1 MFCPDDANRRSLR
14 LDKRKVSNVHV
25 LGENLQFVQG
35 SLIIAECPQCNSIYY
50 PDKITYKDPV
60 QRGRNKRR
68 QRLEGDA
75 TYLCISKSGIWAH
88 RRVALMQ
95 EKAVHRFTAGW
106 SNFAYFLSDL
116 SNRKV
121 TKHQAKKLFVEHFAR
136 RLLVAHV
143 IMIGQNGGI
152 LPNALTHGCQDCTH
166 EKRTREDLTREG
178 VILAQ
183 GPDAIE
189 QVVGVPYAGGANG
202 APQNGNPQNLA
213 NGDREGIA
221 PAPLPNANPP
231 AARHPPVDG
240 SDEESVLDG
249 ADKTYVQLAVMDGKT
264 VGHRICAVTDCTKPL
279 VNYKNG
285 RFCKDHLPLERTCG
299 IIPCGRAV
307 RAGARTCD
315 LPAHAAWEES
325 WVARFKR
332 LSFAGVRRVIRRQQN
347 IVNDQIH
354 GNAGPALQAD
364 LPSLGE
370 TAGRDVVHT
379 FRARSIYCLQTVQWS
394 CGMPIGWGKCY
405 KSESQPQVLTI
416 MNDIWDRDPTRRPA
430 FLAYDDACDLLRH
443 IATQQPESPWL
454 TETRLIVDAWHYVGH
469 RATDALCRQYCNP
482 APADG
487 SQPDLVR
494 VEKDRN
500 GNSHLTRAFNTET
513 AEQLNAWL
521 TGYEA
526 QLRQMTDTSYDF
538 FIHILMMVFAET
550 IAGQIVAKGRG
561 MDALQND
568 E

>member
-1 MFCPDDANRRSLR
+1 MDLPEWV
-14 LDKRKVSNVHV
+14 KR
-25 LGENLQFVQG
+25 
-35 SLIIAECPQCNSIYY
+35 
-50 PDKITYKDPV
+50 
-60 QRGRNKRR
+60 
-68 QRLEGDA
+68 
-75 TYLCISKSGIWAH
+75 
-88 RRVALMQ
+88 
-95 EKAVHRFTAGW
+95 
-106 SNFAYFLSDL
+106 
-116 SNRKV
+116 
-121 TKHQAKKLFVEHFAR
+121 
-136 RLLVAHV
+136 
-143 IMIGQNGGI
+143 
-152 LPNALTHGCQDCTH
+152 CQ
-166 EKRTREDLTREG
+166 
-178 VILAQ
+178 
-183 GPDAIE
+183 
-189 QVVGVPYAGGANG
+189 
-202 APQNGNPQNLA
+202 
-213 NGDREGIA
+213 
-221 PAPLPNANPP
+221 
-231 AARHPPVDG
+231 
-240 SDEESVLDG
+240 
-249 ADKTYVQLAVMDGKT
+249 
-264 VGHRICAVTDCTKPL
+264 ICAVTDCTKPL

-347 IVNDQIH
+347 IVTDQIH